1 MDTHQETEYVLN
13 NTRLMQQIRQ
23 FKQNSK
29 KSNSN
34 QANLSLN
41 FDYILKNP
49 DLIPQIQLLIETH
62 QQKHHAL
69 SRIS

>member
-23 FKQNSK
+23 FKNNSK
-29 KSNSN
+29 KLHTN
-34 QANLSLN
+34 QANLSLD

-49 DLIPQIQLLIETH
+49 DLIPQIQLLIENH
-62 QQKHHAL
+62 KQKYHAL

>member
-23 FKQNSK
+23 FKNNSK
-29 KSNSN
+29 KLHTN
-34 QANLSLN
+34 QANLSLD

-62 QQKHHAL
+62 KQKHHAL

>member
-1 MDTHQETEYVLN
+1 MDTHQETEYVLSN
-13 NTRLMQQIRQ
+13 PRLMQQIRQ
-23 FKQNSK
+23 FKHNSK
-29 KSNSN
+29 KSISN
-34 QANLSLN
+34 KANFPLD

-62 QQKHHAL
+62 KQKHHAL